1 MRSVTAGPARYSPR
15 VRRAGPTLL
24 LWMTGIVCG
33 VGCEPQQPSAAAPAV
48 PALATPAAAA
58 AAPAAPHADQRR
70 SRPLPTFDGR
80 DLDGLPWSTAELLG
94 KRTVLFGF
102 DPATPMAAT
111 VARALSAIAPER
123 GAQNFEIVG
132 VATSSTGARN
142 LLAQEKLSI
151 RAFADPSRELA
162 QRVGVRQ
169 PVWLLITDAEG
180 NLQFAEEYFPEE
192 GPDPARIVEQILRG
206 QLRLPGGGEVGLAEH
221 PLAPDFSAERLEG
234 GARFELASLR
244 GKPAVLI
251 FFLHTCSHC
260 HEALRFLQQTLAP
273 LPEAQ
278 RPPLIGISIANR
290 TWSVQEALK
299 EQDLDFFPV
308 LLDADASIRTAYGAL
323 QGVPVV
329 LLIDAGGRIVSR
341 TDGWSG
347 ERDSALVRMRLA
359 RVSGQPVPMLL
370 HKTGYSGNEV
380 CSVCHEA
387 EAATWE
393 LTNHATAFDTLVR
406 HGADGRGEC
415 VSCHVVGYGQSGG
428 YRVAQPDAALENVGC
443 ESCHGRGGPHLS
455 PDFAKAEA
463 YEGVCQSCHN
473 PQHSLGFEYASFLP
487 RVSHAANQAH
497 LALGPEA
504 RAKLLAEHRA
514 PRQNLLPSAAAYV
527 GSTACQSCHADEHAG
542 WLGQGH
548 AKAFA
553 TLEAKGKS
561 GDADCLRCHTTG
573 FDKPGG
579 FQAAGGAQPG
589 LAGVGCESC
598 HGPGGD
604 HVGPDARKR
613 GTILKLSD
621 KCGSC
626 AILQVCGSCHDDA
639 NDPGFEFE
647 VIDKILRQR
656 HGKEKL
662 EIDGERSAELPT
674 SAALGLL
681 ERAFAG
687 SVAEREGITPFFE
700 RRGPQWTG
708 R

>member
-1 MRSVTAGPARYSPR
+1 MAAGSQWRSLTDRMRSVSAGLARYSPP
-15 VRRAGPTLL
+15 VHRAGPTLL

-33 VGCEPQQPSAAAPAV
+33 VGCEQQQAP
-48 PALATPAAAA
+48 A
-58 AAPAAPHADQRR
+58 AAPAAAAPETAVAAAGAPVAPDADERR
-70 SRPLPTFDGR
+70 SRPLPAFDGH
-80 DLDGLPWSTAELLG
+80 DLEGLPWRTAELLG

-102 DPATPMAAT
+102 DPATPAATT
-111 VARALSAIAPER
+111 VARALAAIAGER
-123 GAQNFEIVG
+123 AAQNFEIVG
-132 VATSSTGARN
+132 VATSIEGARN
-142 LLAQEKLSI
+142 LLVQEKLSI

-162 QRVGVRQ
+162 QRAGVRQ
-169 PVWLLITDAEG
+169 PVWLLITDADG
-180 NLQFAEEYFPEE
+180 NLQFGEEYFPEE

-206 QLRLPGGGEVGLAEH
+206 QLRLAGGGDVGLAEH

-234 GARFELASLR
+234 GARFELSSLR
-244 GKPAVLI
+244 GKPAILI
-251 FFLHTCSHC
+251 FFLHTCPHC
-260 HEALRFLQQTLAP
+260 HEALRFLEQTLAA
-273 LPEAQ
+273 LPEAG
-278 RPPLIGISIANR
+278 RPALLGISVANR
-290 TWSVQEALK
+290 TWSVQEAL
-299 EQDLDFFPV
+299 EQEGLDFFPV
-308 LLDADASIRTAYGAL
+308 VLDADASIRTAYGAL

-329 LLIDAGGRIVSR
+329 LLLDAEGRIVSR

-347 ERDSALVRMRLA
+347 DRDSALVRMRLA
-359 RVSGQPVPMLL
+359 RLSGQPVPMLL

-380 CSVCHEA
+380 CAVCHEA
-387 EAATWE
+387 EAATFE
-393 LTNHATAFDTLVR
+393 LSNHATAFDTLVR

-415 VSCHVVGYGQSGG
+415 VTCHVVGYGQAGG
-428 YRVAQPDAALENVGC
+428 YRVAQPDRALESVGC

-455 PDFAKAEA
+455 PDFVKAHA

-473 PQHSLGFEYASFLP
+473 PKHSLGFEYASFLP
-487 RVSHAANQAH
+487 RVSHAANRAQ
-497 LALGPEA
+497 LALAPEA
-504 RAKLLAEHRA
+504 RAKLVAEQRA
-514 PRQNLLPSAAAYV
+514 ARQNLLPSAAAYV
-527 GSTACQSCHADEHAG
+527 GSAACQTCHADEHAG
-542 WLGQGH
+542 WLAQDH

-553 TLEAKGKS
+553 TLEAKGKA
-561 GDADCLRCHTTG
+561 GDIACLRCHTTG

-579 FQAAGGAQPG
+579 FQAAGTAQPG
-589 LAGVGCESC
+589 LRGVGCESC

-604 HVGPDARKR
+604 HVGQDARKR

-662 EIDGERSAELPT
+662 EIDGERSGELPT

-687 SVAEREGITPFFE
+687 DER
-700 RRGPQWTG
+700 
-708 R
+708 